1 MLPNATRHL
10 ALRERRIR
18 PIVKTAGPAR
28 HGINGGHGMDAH
40 EPVNILMVD
49 DQPDKLLSYEI
60 ILRELGEN
68 LIMAGSG
75 REALEYLLH
84 TDVALILLDV
94 NMPEIDGFELATLIR
109 QHPRYQQ
116 IAIIFI
122 SAIHHTYLYQLKGY
136 EHGAIDYITVPI
148 IPDLLR
154 AKVRVFVELYRKT
167 VALRREMAER
177 QRLESEAQRA
187 QHFAL
192 LGRLAAG
199 VSHEIRNPLS
209 AIFLNVDVL
218 EEELRQPSPESTA
231 ELTQALTEIKTQLAR
246 LDDLLQDYLS
256 LARVAT
262 IERTPQD
269 LGVAVQAWVQ
279 EWLLLAIPQEVRL
292 QLEGLEHLDTVPFH
306 ASTLRRAILNLVQ
319 NALDA
324 MPQGGTLTLRGE
336 GTATHVQLQVCDTGS
351 GIPAEQLPHIFEPL
365 YTTKPE
371 GTGLGLYLMQEIVAA
386 HGGKVMVESVVGQGT
401 IFTLILP
408 RAVERN
414 TSADRDDDA
423 LSDAPGGKEQEGAL

>member
-1 MLPNATRHL
+1 MLGRCPVWRDPEQAASGTSYRQNCSARSP
-10 ALRERRIR
+10 RDRR
-18 PIVKTAGPAR
+18 
-28 HGINGGHGMDAH
+28 GHGMDAR

-94 NMPEIDGFELATLIR
+94 SMPEIDGFELATLIR
-109 QHPRYQQ
+109 QHPRYQH

-122 SAIHHTYLYQLKGY
+122 SAIHHTYLDQLKGY
-136 EHGAIDYITVPI
+136 AHGAVDYITVPI
-148 IPDLLR
+148 IPDLFR

-167 VALRREMAER
+167 IALRREMAER
-177 QRLESEAQRA
+177 QRLEREAQRA

-199 VSHEIRNPLS
+199 VSHEIHNPLS

-218 EEELRQPSPESTA
+218 EEELRQPSPESA
-231 ELTQALTEIKTQLAR
+231 SELTHALAEIKTQLAR
-246 LDDLLQDYLS
+246 LDDLLQYDVAV
-256 LARVAT
+256 ARVAT

-269 LGVAVQAWVQ
+269 LGVAVQAWAQ

-292 QLEGLEHLDTVPFH
+292 QLEGMEHLDTVLFH
-306 ASTLRRAILNLVQ
+306 ASTLRRAILDLVQ

-336 GTATHVQLQVCDTGS
+336 GTATQVQIQVRDTGS
-351 GIPAEQLPHIFEPL
+351 GIPTEQLPHLFEPL

-371 GTGLGLYLMQEIVAA
+371 GTGLGLYIMQEIVSA
-386 HGGKVMVESVVGQGT
+386 HGGKVMVESAVGQG
-401 IFTLILP
+401 
-408 RAVERN
+408 
-414 TSADRDDDA
+414 
-423 LSDAPGGKEQEGAL
+423 